1 MSTNIRQNKDIKDNF
16 GMIRMVARKYK
27 VFYNLILIRIHALDA
42 TLPRTFRFI
51 IESVFL
57 IHLMFFKYIHHGDHI
72 LNVVKLVVM
81 EKKQEQEPALV
92 EYAHVPQHK
101 I

>member
-1 MSTNIRQNKDIKDNF
+1 MHLMRLFRDFFLFQNWID
-16 GMIRMVARKYK
+16 
-27 VFYNLILIRIHALDA
+27 
-42 TLPRTFRFI
+42 
-51 IESVFL
+51 SVFL
-57 IHLMFFKYIHHGDHI
+57 IHLMFVKYIHHGDHI

-101 I
+101 IWFKRTFARRKIVSLFW